1 MAEESSVRVAVRI
14 RPQSAREVIDMC
26 RICTSV
32 TPGEPQVTLGADKAF
47 TFDYV
52 FDTKD
57 VQTTIYELCAASLV
71 AGSLEG
77 YNATILAYGQTGS
90 GKTYTMGTGFE
101 TDVSE
106 EMLGIIPRAI
116 IHLFEGIQN
125 IQEQTKEKGDTP
137 PDVMVQA
144 QFLELYNEEIIDLF
158 DDTRDYALGKI
169 GKSNIKI
176 HEDSGHSIY
185 VTGATSKLIRSSTEA
200 MNALRQGALSR
211 TTASTQMNSQSSRS
225 HAIFTLH
232 IQQKRLVKVEL
243 DQDQNIQESEPT
255 PNKEFETLTAK
266 FHFVD
271 LAGSERLKRTGA
283 TGDRAKEG
291 ISINCGLLALGNVI
305 SALGDRSKRAIH
317 IPYRDSKLT
326 RLLQDSLGG
335 NSRTVMIACVSPSDR
350 DFMESLNTLKYAN
363 RARNIQ
369 NKIRLNQ
376 DKSSKTIM
384 ALRAE
389 IQQLQL
395 ELLEYKQGK
404 RVLGEDGEEQVN
416 DMYHENIMLQT
427 EINNL
432 RTRTK
437 AMQET
442 IDDLTRKNSQL
453 LAFKAS
459 AGVLANGSG
468 DGEGDNAADDCC
480 VKEIITGY
488 CGEIE
493 DLRSKLLISEHTNTQ
508 LRKSLS
514 RIAPPSNIPNT
525 GGLMHSP
532 SRVDDLYSVNTDL
545 IAQAKEEVAR
555 NLNTLAQKKRQMS
568 ETEDAEDRASV
579 DSAYNAELANLTT
592 EIDIK
597 QKLIEELEKSDRR
610 MQGIK
615 QHYEDKFQQLQAKIR
630 STEEE
635 RDSVLTSLSNQK
647 NQPTDKVRK
656 IREDYQHKINM
667 MEKEM
672 RNLSPALKHYQKLLR
687 TQGSY
692 ENQMTR
698 LKSEVAEMRQTRVR
712 LIRKMKEETNKHKEQ
727 EIQRNREIAKLKK
740 DSRRA
745 QNLIKNLES
754 DKRTKEVILKRKQE
768 EVNML
773 RKQSRARNPSAMVL
787 AGAKAKGTI
796 GVSPK
801 AAKIKWKN
809 LEKNI
814 TSNTMNKQSVISL
827 ERDLEK
833 LVVERQEKSH
843 ELQSKLK
850 KLDDYRI
857 KYPREKDFHKDQEDE
872 IETLRAN
879 LDYINDSIT
888 EVQRNIIQVEDT
900 KETLESGDLVS
911 GLKTMPEVS
920 YIIEKLYNMSINQS
934 LIAAQR
940 DTVIREL
947 EAKLSHTEK
956 EFKLQRE
963 LLNSLYGSRDQ
974 DNNNLSNSMTQSM
987 TQSMQSSNDG
997 GSSASS
1003 SPTPA
1008 DSINSNNIMNTTF
1021 VLSAN
1026 STALNTTF
1034 DKGKRKT
1041 GLPRDFDEATSGRLI
1056 SGGTSDYM
1064 DRLQMPPPNQNL
1076 MTRLS
1081 QYTNSGGPLSL
1092 KSLKDPTP
1100 SATSSPTLP
1109 RRTAT
1114 SIDFTSTSA
1123 SSSPRLQRRGTFVLT
1138 PNQSNL
1144 THYKP
1149 GSMDH
1154 GLEMGASP
1162 PASPPT
1168 YRRSVSREEQ
1178 SSQNVFSRLTVGSIP
1193 PTEPVNSKGTIV
1205 PYQGKMIPR
1214 APLVCTHVCQGH
1226 LRPVLS
1232 VDATDDLLFSA
1243 SKDKSVRVWDLCEGK
1258 QLHSLGRH
1266 SHHATCV
1273 KYDRVNQLIYS
1284 VCASYVKVWDMRTS
1298 NVVCVQTLCSSGQSL
1313 SASSSLSSQIA
1324 QTESPI
1330 NDIALGSSGRVLYMA
1345 TGERVKIWDVRQ
1357 NRVYGTLSGGHQ
1369 APIMCMIVNGN
1380 GPAGQ
1385 DLVVTGSKDHY
1396 IKVFDVS
1403 TDVEDCSSTSP
1414 NMNLEP
1420 PHYDGIQSLAL
1431 RDNVLFSGSRDYV
1444 IKKWDLNRQELIT
1457 SQSNAHKNW
1466 VCGLS
1471 YVPNQPLLLSAC
1483 RSGTIKLWS
1492 TEQFTQL
1499 GEMKAHNDSVN
1510 CITTNNDLVFTGSN
1524 GTSNNMYI
1532 WKLNSRLDNSSSDSN
1547 S

>member
-26 RICTSV
+26 RVCTFV
-32 TPGEPQVTLGADKAF
+32 TPGEPQVTLGADKSF

-52 FDTKD
+52 FDMAD

-116 IHLFEGIQN
+116 THLFEGIQN
-125 IQEQTKEKGDTP
+125 IAEQARQNGDTP
-137 PDVMVQA
+137 PEVV
-144 QFLELYNEEIIDLF
+144 IIDLF
-158 DDTRDYALGKI
+158 DDTRDYGLSKM
-169 GKSNIKI
+169 KSNIKI

-185 VTGATSKLIRSSTEA
+185 VTGATSKSIRSAQEA

-211 TTASTQMNSQSSRS
+211 TTASTQMNSQSSRNS
-225 HAIFTLH
+225 
-232 IQQKRLVKVEL
+232 
-243 DQDQNIQESEPT
+243 ESSS
-255 PNKEFETLTAK
+255 NKEFETLTAK

-305 SALGDRSKRAIH
+305 SALGDKSKRAIH

-384 ALRAE
+384 ALRNE

-404 RVLGEDGEEQVN
+404 RVVGEDGEEHVN

-427 EINNL
+427 EVNNL

-442 IDDLTRKNSQL
+442 IDDLTKKNCQL
-453 LAFKAS
+453 LALKAS
-459 AGVLANGSG
+459 GAWVNGG
-468 DGEGDNAADDCC
+468 PGGGGGGGEEGGGDDCC

-514 RIAPPSNIPNT
+514 RIAPPCNIP
-525 GGLMHSP
+525 GGPAGLMHSP
-532 SRVDDLYSVNTDL
+532 SRADDLYSVDTDL
-545 IAQAKEEVAR
+545 IAKAKEEVAK
-555 NLNTLAQKKRQMS
+555 NLNTLAKKRRQLS
-568 ETEDAEDRASV
+568 ENEEAERNSDSDSEDSSSDSDSNSEDRQSV
-579 DSAYNAELANLTT
+579 DSAYSAELANLTT

-597 QKLIEELEKSDRR
+597 QKLIEELEKSHRR

-635 RDSVLTSLSNQK
+635 RDKVLASLTTTK
-647 NQPTDKVRK
+647 NQPTEKVRK
-656 IREDYQHKINM
+656 VRDEYENKLNM
-667 MEKEM
+667 MQKEM
-672 RNLSPALKHYQKLLR
+672 RNLTDAKKEYQKLLR
-687 TQGSY
+687 SQSSY
-692 ENQMTR
+692 ENQVKTLR
-698 LKSEVAEMRQTRVR
+698 SEVNEMRQTRVR

-727 EIQRNREIAKLKK
+727 EILRNREIAKLKK
-740 DSRRA
+740 ESRRA
-745 QNLIKNLES
+745 QNLIRNLES
-754 DKRTKEVILKRKQE
+754 DKKTKEVILKRKQE

-773 RKQSRARNPSAMVL
+773 RKQSRARNPSSTII
-787 AGAKAKGTI
+787 GGKAKPGDI

-801 AAKIKWKN
+801 AAKIKWQN

-814 TSNTMNKQSVISL
+814 ASNTLNKQSVIGL

-843 ELQSKLK
+843 ELQTKLK
-850 KLDDYRI
+850 KLNEYTM
-857 KYPREKDFHKDQEDE
+857 KFPREKDFHKDLEDE

-940 DTVIREL
+940 ESVIREL

-956 EFKLQRE
+956 EFQLQRE

-974 DNNNLSNSMTQSM
+974 DNNMANSMSHSM
-987 TQSMQSSNDG
+987 THSMTSSSN
-997 GSSASS
+997 SS

-1008 DSINSNNIMNTTF
+1008 DSMNGNAMTGSNIMNTTF
-1021 VLSAN
+1021 VLPSSPKA
-1026 STALNTTF
+1026 
-1034 DKGKRKT
+1034 KRKT
-1041 GLPRDFDEATSGRLI
+1041 GLPRTFDEASGSVNGA
-1056 SGGTSDYM
+1056 SGGRVSEAGDYFE
-1064 DRLQMPPPNQNL
+1064 RLTMPPPLGASQQSNL
-1076 MTRLS
+1076 MTKS
-1081 QYTNSGGPLSL
+1081 TNSSVPVSLRSL
-1092 KSLKDPTP
+1092 KTDTG
-1100 SATSSPTLP
+1100 SPTMP

-1114 SIDFTSTSA
+1114 SIDF
-1123 SSSPRLQRRGTFVLT
+1123 SSPSPRLQRRGTFVLP
-1138 PNQSNL
+1138 PNTNL
-1144 THYKP
+1144 YKP
-1149 GSMDH
+1149 GSMDQ
-1154 GLEMGASP
+1154 GLDASP
-1162 PASPPT
+1162 PNSPPT

-1178 SSQNVFSRLTVGSIP
+1178 SQNVFSRLTLGYIP
-1193 PTEPVNSKGTIV
+1193 PTDPVNSKGSIV
-1205 PYQGKMIPR
+1205 PYQGKAGSK
-1214 APLVCTHVCQGH
+1214 APLICTHVCQGH

-1243 SKDKSVRVWDLCEGK
+1243 SKDKTVRVWDLCEGK
-1258 QLHSLGRH
+1258 QIHSLGRH
-1266 SHHATCV
+1266 PHHATCV
-1273 KYDRVNQLIYS
+1273 KFDRVNRLVYS
-1284 VCASYVKVWDMRTS
+1284 VCASYVKVWDIRTS
-1298 NVVCVQTLCSSGQSL
+1298 NVVCVQTLCSSGTSL
-1313 SASSSLSSQIA
+1313 SASSSLSSQI
-1324 QTESPI
+1324 QQGETPI
-1330 NDIALGSSGRVLYMA
+1330 NDIALSGTGHVLYMA
-1345 TGERVKIWDVRQ
+1345 TGEKVKIWDVRQ
-1357 NRVYGTLSGGHQ
+1357 NRVFGTLSGGHQ
-1369 APIMCMIVNGN
+1369 APIMCMIVDGM
-1380 GPAGQ
+1380 GDSQ

-1396 IKVFDVS
+1396 IKVFDVN

-1414 NMNLEP
+1414 QMNLEP
-1420 PHYDGIQSLAL
+1420 PHYDGIQALAL

-1444 IKKWDLNRQELIT
+1444 IKKWDLNRQELITKWDLNRQELIT

-1492 TEQFTQL
+1492 TEPFSQL

-1524 GTSNNMYI
+1524 GSSNNMYI
-1532 WKLNSRLDNSSSDSN
+1532 WRLNSRSESSS
-1547 S
+1547 

>member
-1 MAEESSVRVAVRI
+1 
-14 RPQSAREVIDMC
+14 
-26 RICTSV
+26 
-32 TPGEPQVTLGADKAF
+32 
-47 TFDYV
+47 
-52 FDTKD
+52 
-57 VQTTIYELCAASLV
+57 
-71 AGSLEG
+71 
-77 YNATILAYGQTGS
+77 
-90 GKTYTMGTGFE
+90 
-101 TDVSE
+101 
-106 EMLGIIPRAI
+106 
-116 IHLFEGIQN
+116 
-125 IQEQTKEKGDTP
+125 
-137 PDVMVQA
+137 
-144 QFLELYNEEIIDLF
+144 
-158 DDTRDYALGKI
+158 
-169 GKSNIKI
+169 
-176 HEDSGHSIY
+176 
-185 VTGATSKLIRSSTEA
+185 
-200 MNALRQGALSR
+200 
-211 TTASTQMNSQSSRS
+211 
-225 HAIFTLH
+225 
-232 IQQKRLVKVEL
+232 
-243 DQDQNIQESEPT
+243 
-255 PNKEFETLTAK
+255 
-266 FHFVD
+266 
-271 LAGSERLKRTGA
+271 
-283 TGDRAKEG
+283 
-291 ISINCGLLALGNVI
+291 
-305 SALGDRSKRAIH
+305 
-317 IPYRDSKLT
+317 
-326 RLLQDSLGG
+326 
-335 NSRTVMIACVSPSDR
+335 
-350 DFMESLNTLKYAN
+350 
-363 RARNIQ
+363 
-369 NKIRLNQ
+369 
-376 DKSSKTIM
+376 
-384 ALRAE
+384 
-389 IQQLQL
+389 
-395 ELLEYKQGK
+395 
-404 RVLGEDGEEQVN
+404 
-416 DMYHENIMLQT
+416 
-427 EINNL
+427 
-432 RTRTK
+432 
-437 AMQET
+437 
-442 IDDLTRKNSQL
+442 
-453 LAFKAS
+453 
-459 AGVLANGSG
+459 
-468 DGEGDNAADDCC
+468 
-480 VKEIITGY
+480 
-488 CGEIE
+488 
-493 DLRSKLLISEHTNTQ
+493 
-508 LRKSLS
+508 
-514 RIAPPSNIPNT
+514 
-525 GGLMHSP
+525 
-532 SRVDDLYSVNTDL
+532 
-545 IAQAKEEVAR
+545 
-555 NLNTLAQKKRQMS
+555 
-568 ETEDAEDRASV
+568 
-579 DSAYNAELANLTT
+579 
-592 EIDIK
+592 
-597 QKLIEELEKSDRR
+597 
-610 MQGIK
+610 
-615 QHYEDKFQQLQAKIR
+615 
-630 STEEE
+630 
-635 RDSVLTSLSNQK
+635 
-647 NQPTDKVRK
+647 
-656 IREDYQHKINM
+656 
-667 MEKEM
+667 
-672 RNLSPALKHYQKLLR
+672 
-687 TQGSY
+687 
-692 ENQMTR
+692 
-698 LKSEVAEMRQTRVR
+698 
-712 LIRKMKEETNKHKEQ
+712 
-727 EIQRNREIAKLKK
+727 
-740 DSRRA
+740 
-745 QNLIKNLES
+745 
-754 DKRTKEVILKRKQE
+754 
-768 EVNML
+768 ML

-997 GSSASS
+997 ESSASS

-1092 KSLKDPTP
+1092 K
-1100 SATSSPTLP
+1100 
-1109 RRTAT
+1109 
-1114 SIDFTSTSA
+1114 
-1123 SSSPRLQRRGTFVLT
+1123 
-1138 PNQSNL
+1138 
-1144 THYKP
+1144 
-1149 GSMDH
+1149 DH